1 MSSPLL
7 TAAEVAERLRTTPF
21 TIVRAIRAGELRATK
36 PNRAWLV
43 SEEDLAAYLAA
54 NANDQDAA

>member
-43 SEEDLAAYLAA
+43 SEESLAEYLAKHS
-54 NANDQDAA
+54 NEQGAA